1 MSKVNP
7 GFSTEEIQNLK
18 NLCKTS
24 GKSYVTIDDED
35 LPVGNDNE
43 MTHIQFVGLFKG
55 KEVIFDAMLY
65 TLQIHYASVI
75 YEEAERE
82 VIKQYPLYVP
92 LDLRDETYQA
102 NEELDEEVEVMIL
115 EIIDALEETDEVKV
129 SEFLT
134 IDEDFDFGI
143 GVEAAI
149 YVPELTEDVISKFVT
164 QFNQG
169 TFVPDL
175 TMYSFKSEE

>member
-1 MSKVNP
+1 MSKTNP
-7 GFSTEEIQNLK
+7 GFEATEIEKLK
-18 NLCKTS
+18 NLCKSS
-24 GKSYVTIDDED
+24 GKSYITIEDED

-43 MTHIQFVGLFKG
+43 MVHIQFVGHFKG
-55 KEVIFDAMLY
+55 QEVIFDAMLY

-82 VIKQYPLYVP
+82 VCNQYPLYVP

-102 NEELDEEVEVMIL
+102 NEQLDEEVEMLIL
-115 EIIDALEETDEVKV
+115 EVIDELEETDEVKV

-134 IDEDFDFGI
+134 IDEDFEFGI

-149 YVPELTEDVISKFVT
+149 YVPALDETIISNFIQK
-164 QFNQG
+164 FNQG

-175 TMYSFKSEE
+175 TMYSFKSED

>member
-1 MSKVNP
+1 
-7 GFSTEEIQNLK
+7 
-18 NLCKTS
+18 
-24 GKSYVTIDDED
+24 
-35 LPVGNDNE
+35 
-43 MTHIQFVGLFKG
+43 
-55 KEVIFDAMLY
+55 
-65 TLQIHYASVI
+65 
-75 YEEAERE
+75 
-82 VIKQYPLYVP
+82 
-92 LDLRDETYQA
+92 
-102 NEELDEEVEVMIL
+102 MIL